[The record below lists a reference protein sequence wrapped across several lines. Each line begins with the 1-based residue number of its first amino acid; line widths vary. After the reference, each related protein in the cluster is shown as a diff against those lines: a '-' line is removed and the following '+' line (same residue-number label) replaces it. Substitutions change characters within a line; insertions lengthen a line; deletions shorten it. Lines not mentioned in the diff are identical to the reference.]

1 MVRAYSGG
9 GRKARKGTAMS
20 KESEG
25 REQVLSPYPPPAPPP
40 PSAPLPPPAPVPRA
54 TEAPAPLLPLLVA
67 EDHQLVE
74 DVGGEGL
81 WSCSWPPPAQHRPSR
96 STGGRA
102 RPTRARSVAGWLAVG
117 GGQERAGQLWCF
129 VARCIIGN
137 HLLFAAVGMGMAVG
151 AQIPWFHVVPS
162 EPAEIEPAERESD
175 CLLTAGS
182 SSNGARE
189 ADEQIEK
196 RTGPTSKRL
205 QWGRCNRSRP
215 MASEHVEGT
224 KPPMSTADLPQSRAR
239 VAIML
244 VEQSGKVYPATTNI
258 RKPASEPGPQRSKRH
273 RGGVF
278 NPPVPGQEKSAG
290 LRDRSG

>member
-1 MVRAYSGG
+1 MLIGAHLVFDA
-9 GRKARKGTAMS
+9 GRFPTS
-20 KESEG
+20 I
-25 REQVLSPYPPPAPPP
+25 
-40 PSAPLPPPAPVPRA
+40 
-54 TEAPAPLLPLLVA
+54 
-67 EDHQLVE
+67 
-74 DVGGEGL
+74 
-81 WSCSWPPPAQHRPSR
+81 PAQISILVNRLP
-96 STGGRA
+96 
-102 RPTRARSVAGWLAVG
+102 
-117 GGQERAGQLWCF
+117 
-129 VARCIIGN
+129 
-137 HLLFAAVGMGMAVG
+137 AA
-151 AQIPWFHVVPS
+151 
-162 EPAEIEPAERESD
+162 AEIEPAERESD

-224 KPPMSTADLPQSRAR
+224 KPSMSTADLPQSRAR

>member
-1 MVRAYSGG
+1 MVASSSSALALETHWRQETANSCKKRRRLARSGW
-9 GRKARKGTAMS
+9 GRR
-20 KESEG
+20 ES
-25 REQVLSPYPPPAPPP
+25 RSVMVLGHSMAPS
-40 PSAPLPPPAPVPRA
+40 SAPGRRRHPLHPVHSGADLGAPRGS
-54 TEAPAPLLPLLVA
+54 L
-67 EDHQLVE
+67 
-74 DVGGEGL
+74 
-81 WSCSWPPPAQHRPSR
+81 
-96 STGGRA
+96 
-102 RPTRARSVAGWLAVG
+102 
-117 GGQERAGQLWCF
+117 RAGRDR
-129 VARCIIGN
+129 A
-137 HLLFAAVGMGMAVG
+137 
-151 AQIPWFHVVPS
+151 
-162 EPAEIEPAERESD
+162 AERESD

-182 SSNGARE
+182 SSIGARE
-189 ADEQIEK
+189 ADEQIER

>member
-1 MVRAYSGG
+1 MWSCWW
-9 GRKARKGTAMS
+9 
-20 KESEG
+20 
-25 REQVLSPYPPPAPPP
+25 PPA
-40 PSAPLPPPAPVPRA
+40 
-54 TEAPAPLLPLLVA
+54 
-67 EDHQLVE
+67 
-74 DVGGEGL
+74 
-81 WSCSWPPPAQHRPSR
+81 AQHLPSR
-96 STGGRA
+96 PTGGRT

-117 GGQERAGQLWCF
+117 GADERAGQLWCWGTQWHQ
-129 VARCIIGN
+129 AL
-137 HLLFAAVGMGMAVG
+137 HLGVDAIRFIPSIPAQTSGLLAA
-151 AQIPWFHVVPS
+151 PS

-189 ADEQIEK
+189 ADEQIER

-215 MASEHVEGT
+215 TASEHVEGT

-273 RGGVF
+273 RGGLF
-278 NPPVPGQEKSAG
+278 NPPVPGQGKSAG
-290 LRDRSG
+290 LRDRSRWGARDLIMALLK

>member
-1 MVRAYSGG
+1 MA
-9 GRKARKGTAMS
+9 
-20 KESEG
+20 
-25 REQVLSPYPPPAPPP
+25 
-40 PSAPLPPPAPVPRA
+40 
-54 TEAPAPLLPLLVA
+54 LV
-67 EDHQLVE
+67 
-74 DVGGEGL
+74 
-81 WSCSWPPPAQHRPSR
+81 
-96 STGGRA
+96 
-102 RPTRARSVAGWLAVG
+102 
-117 GGQERAGQLWCF
+117 
-129 VARCIIGN
+129 
-137 HLLFAAVGMGMAVG
+137 
-151 AQIPWFHVVPS
+151 

-182 SSNGARE
+182 SSIGARE

-290 LRDRSG
+290 LRDRVRGRGAIRQEGRTGQGFLLGEHLWLVLHHSQASSILVFDLLQGDERAKMAIRPHYKAPAADD

>member
-1 MVRAYSGG
+1 MSPGPNGNGNSGCKKRRG
-9 GRKARKGTAMS
+9 AWHKG
-20 KESEG
+20 
-25 REQVLSPYPPPAPPP
+25 L
-40 PSAPLPPPAPVPRA
+40 
-54 TEAPAPLLPLLVA
+54 
-67 EDHQLVE
+67 
-74 DVGGEGL
+74 
-81 WSCSWPPPAQHRPSR
+81 
-96 STGGRA
+96 
-102 RPTRARSVAGWLAVG
+102 
-117 GGQERAGQLWCF
+117 
-129 VARCIIGN
+129 
-137 HLLFAAVGMGMAVG
+137 HLENDAIRFITSDP
-151 AQIPWFHVVPS
+151 AQIPWYYVALV

>member
-1 MVRAYSGG
+1 MLVEKACGLVHGLLQLSTGPRDPLEAGHGQLVQEASPVGSLWVGDKRGQVSNTRWHFRAYSPSPGQRRRG
-9 GRKARKGTAMS
+9 D
-20 KESEG
+20 
-25 REQVLSPYPPPAPPP
+25 EQGCLN
-40 PSAPLPPPAPVPRA
+40 PVPVMLRNALQAGRDRA
-54 TEAPAPLLPLLVA
+54 
-67 EDHQLVE
+67 
-74 DVGGEGL
+74 
-81 WSCSWPPPAQHRPSR
+81 
-96 STGGRA
+96 GRA
-102 RPTRARSVAGWLAVG
+102 R
-117 GGQERAGQLWCF
+117 ERL
-129 VARCIIGN
+129 
-137 HLLFAAVGMGMAVG
+137 
-151 AQIPWFHVVPS
+151 P
-162 EPAEIEPAERESD
+162 
-175 CLLTAGS
+175 LTAGS

-189 ADEQIEK
+189 ADEQIER

-273 RGGVF
+273 RGGLF
-278 NPPVPGQEKSAG
+278 NPPVPGQGKSAG

>member
-1 MVRAYSGG
+1 MFMASSSSAPALEIHWRQ
-9 GRKARKGTAMS
+9 GTANS
-20 KESEG
+20 CKKRRRLARSGCG
-25 REQVLSPYPPPAPPP
+25 RRRRRSVMVLCALDAHRSSPGLRRR
-40 PSAPLPPPAPVPRA
+40 PLPHLDSGTDLVIRCDPLRSGRDRA
-54 TEAPAPLLPLLVA
+54 
-67 EDHQLVE
+67 
-74 DVGGEGL
+74 
-81 WSCSWPPPAQHRPSR
+81 
-96 STGGRA
+96 GRA
-102 RPTRARSVAGWLAVG
+102 R
-117 GGQERAGQLWCF
+117 ERLPPNGC
-129 VARCIIGN
+129 
-137 HLLFAAVGMGMAVG
+137 
-151 AQIPWFHVVPS
+151 
-162 EPAEIEPAERESD
+162 
-175 CLLTAGS
+175 S

-224 KPPMSTADLPQSRAR
+224 KLSMSTADLPQSRAR

>member
-1 MVRAYSGG
+1 M
-9 GRKARKGTAMS
+9 
-20 KESEG
+20 
-25 REQVLSPYPPPAPPP
+25 
-40 PSAPLPPPAPVPRA
+40 
-54 TEAPAPLLPLLVA
+54 
-67 EDHQLVE
+67 
-74 DVGGEGL
+74 

-117 GGQERAGQLWCF
+117 GADERAGQLWCWGT
-129 VARCIIGN
+129 RWHKGL
-137 HLLFAAVGMGMAVG
+137 HLENDAIRFIPSIA
-151 AQIPWFHVVPS
+151 AQILAILADPS
-162 EPAEIEPAERESD
+162 EPAEIPAGRARERLPPNG
-175 CLLTAGS
+175 CS

-215 MASEHVEGT
+215 TASEHVEGT
-224 KPPMSTADLPQSRAR
+224 KPSMSTADLPQSRAR

>member
-1 MVRAYSGG
+1 MGG
-9 GRKARKGTAMS
+9 A
-20 KESEG
+20 
-25 REQVLSPYPPPAPPP
+25 
-40 PSAPLPPPAPVPRA
+40 
-54 TEAPAPLLPLLVA
+54 
-67 EDHQLVE
+67 D
-74 DVGGEGL
+74 
-81 WSCSWPPPAQHRPSR
+81 
-96 STGGRA
+96 
-102 RPTRARSVAGWLAVG
+102 
-117 GGQERAGQLWCF
+117 ERAGRLWCWIT
-129 VARCIIGN
+129 RWHKGL
-137 HLLFAAVGMGMAVG
+137 HLENDAIRFIPSIA
-151 AQIPWFHVVPS
+151 AQILAFLAVPS

-215 MASEHVEGT
+215 TASEHVEGT
-224 KPPMSTADLPQSRAR
+224 KPSMSTADLPQSRAR

-273 RGGVF
+273 RGGLF
-278 NPPVPGQEKSAG
+278 NPPVPGQGKSAG
-290 LRDRSG
+290 LRDRSRWGARDLIMALS